1 MSEEKA
7 VDPYYILASPA
18 ANQLARVLKHD
29 DTFAILDPK
38 GDIDGA
44 GLQPQGLYHRGTR
57 YLSRLVLRIQ
67 GYSPLLLSSSVVENN
82 ALLAVD
88 LSNPDIYEDRDLR
101 ISRGTLHVFRSMFLL
116 NGTFYERLRIA
127 NYGMSPVEVV
137 LGIEFDAD
145 FVDIFEVRGTH
156 RAKRGT
162 LERPAVKNDRT
173 RLSYQGLDGVVRST
187 VISISPLPDRISATG
202 ARLKIRVEPKQEET
216 HFVTVACEEQEAVAA
231 PPYTESHAQVLRN
244 FAEKESRECQ
254 IRTANP
260 QFNQWLDRSLADLR
274 MMTTET
280 PLGPYPYA
288 GVPWFSTPFGRDG
301 IITAMQALWVN
312 PRLARGVLKYLASTQ
327 ATTRNP
333 QEDAEPGK
341 ILHEQRLG
349 EMAALGEIPFG
360 RYYGSVDATPLFVI
374 LAGEYYSGS
383 GDRALIEE
391 LWPNIERALEWM
403 SASGDLDGDGFIEYA
418 RRSEKGLIQQGWK
431 DSWDSVF
438 HRDGSLAEPPIA
450 LCEVQGYAYA
460 ALRSAAKLSRMLDH
474 HDRANDLAR
483 DARILRER
491 FEQIFWCEDLST
503 YGLALDGAKQVC
515 RVRASNAGHCLF
527 TEIASAAR
535 GKRCAEL
542 LLSDEFFSGWGI
554 RTLATSEVRYNPMSY
569 HNGSVWPHDNSLIA
583 DGMARYG
590 FKQFALHLLTSFYEA
605 SLYMDLQRMPE
616 LFCGF
621 LRRHDEGPTQY
632 PVACSPQSWAAASVL
647 LLLRACLGLSVDAP
661 RSRVTFFHPV
671 LPAFLP
677 QIQIRRLSV
686 GQGSVDLT
694 MYRYREG
701 VSLNLE
707 AKEGPVEVVVVK

>member
-1 MSEEKA
+1 MSEEKT

-216 HFVTVACEEQEAVAA
+216 HFVTVACEEQEAVTA

-301 IITAMQALWVN
+301 IITALQTLWVN
-312 PRLARGVLKYLASTQ
+312 PRLARGVLGYLAATQ
-327 ATTRNP
+327 SDRVNVE
-333 QEDAEPGK
+333 QDAEPGK
-341 ILHEQRLG
+341 ILHETRSSEMARLG
-349 EMAALGEIPFG
+349 EVPFG
-360 RYYGSVDATPLFVI
+360 RYYGSIDSTPLFVM
-374 LAGEYYSGS
+374 LAGAYFERT
-383 GDRALIEE
+383 GDRVFLAN
-391 LWPNIERALEWM
+391 LWPHVERALEWM
-403 SASGDLDGDGFIEYA
+403 DTFGDRDGDGFIEYA
-418 RRSEKGLIQQGWK
+418 RRSPSGLVHQGWK
-431 DSWDSVF
+431 DSQDSVF
-438 HRDGSLAEPPIA
+438 HADGSLAEGPIA

-460 ALRSAAKLSRMLDH
+460 AKLAAARLFDALGNEVGSDRLRHQAEQLRAA
-474 HDRANDLAR
+474 
-483 DARILRER
+483 
-491 FEQIFWCEDLST
+491 FEVKFWCE
-503 YGLALDGAKQVC
+503 
-515 RVRASNAGHCLF
+515 
-527 TEIASAAR
+527 
-535 GKRCAEL
+535 
-542 LLSDEFFSGWGI
+542 
-554 RTLATSEVRYNPMSY
+554 
-569 HNGSVWPHDNSLIA
+569 
-583 DGMARYG
+583 
-590 FKQFALHLLTSFYEA
+590 
-605 SLYMDLQRMPE
+605 
-616 LFCGF
+616 
-621 LRRHDEGPTQY
+621 
-632 PVACSPQSWAAASVL
+632 
-647 LLLRACLGLSVDAP
+647 
-661 RSRVTFFHPV
+661 
-671 LPAFLP
+671 
-677 QIQIRRLSV
+677 
-686 GQGSVDLT
+686 
-694 MYRYREG
+694 
-701 VSLNLE
+701 
-707 AKEGPVEVVVVK
+707 